1 MEKFHK
7 DMEKSVFHVDKGSKR
22 QYNKNAMNHDNIC
35 KFVPSVSEAPSEIS
49 SVNFVLEN
57 TRVAEKEAI
66 RSVYAIHLITAG
78 EGVFVCDGK
87 EYSVRK
93 GDVFFTLPS
102 SLYAIRG
109 VRELEYMYVSFLGL
123 GAPTLLKRIF
133 SATEKKVFRGEEELI
148 EFWKRAI
155 EKSTP
160 QNVDLLSKSVL
171 EYSAAC
177 LISELPEEKNTE
189 VIAKIERYVRLRF
202 TDSALTL
209 KSLAD
214 TFGYNEKY
222 LSKLFYRT
230 TGIYF
235 GDYLTNL
242 RINASCG
249 LIQEGK
255 TCVKEIAAACGFSD
269 PLYFS
274 KVFKKKMLVSPSV
287 FVKKKTREKQ
297 TNEK

>member
-1 MEKFHK
+1 MRFYCI
-7 DMEKSVFHVDKGSKR
+7 DKITKR
-22 QYNKNAMNHDNIC
+22 MYNINVMSYDNIC
-35 KFVPSVSEAPSEIS
+35 KFVPSVKETSSDIS
-49 SVNFVLEN
+49 PVNFVLEN
-57 TRVAEKEAI
+57 SRVAEKEAI
-66 RSVYAIHLITAG
+66 RSVYAIHLVTEG
-78 EGVFVCDGK
+78 EGVFVCNGK
-87 EYSVRK
+87 AYAVRK

-109 VRELEYMYVSFLGL
+109 AEVLEYMYVSFLGL
-123 GAPTLLKRIF
+123 GAPALLKRIF
-133 SATEKKVFRGEEELI
+133 NATEKKVFRGKEELI

-171 EYSAAC
+171 EYSAAW
-177 LISELPEEKNTE
+177 LISELPEEKSTE

-287 FVKKKTREKQ
+287 LVKKENRRKNVGRKE
-297 TNEK
+297 NR

>member
-1 MEKFHK
+1 MENFHK
-7 DMEKSVFHVDKGSKR
+7 DMEKGAFHIDKASKR
-22 QYNKNAMNHDNIC
+22 RYNKNAMNYDNIC
-35 KFVPSVSEAPSEIS
+35 KFVPSVSEAPYEIS
-49 SVNFVLEN
+49 PVNFVLEN

-78 EGVFVCDGK
+78 EGAFVCNGK
-87 EYSVRK
+87 EYSVKK

-102 SLYAIRG
+102 SLYAIRSAG
-109 VRELEYMYVSFLGL
+109 DLEYMYVSFLGL
-123 GAPTLLKRIF
+123 GAPALLKRIF
-133 SATEKKVFRGEEELI
+133 NATEKKVFRGEEELI

-155 EKSTP
+155 EKANP

-189 VIAKIERYVRLRF
+189 VIAKIERYVRQRF

-214 TFGYNEKY
+214 KFGYNEKY

-242 RINASCG
+242 RINAACG
-249 LIQEGK
+249 LIGEGK
-255 TCVKEIAAACGFSD
+255 TSVKEIAAACGFSD

-274 KVFKKKMLVSPSV
+274 KVFKKKMLVSPSA
-287 FVKKKTREKQ
+287 FLKRRREE
-297 TNEK
+297 TDG